1 MSKASSPLPLRTI
14 VRRFGPAAEVVEVET
29 CEPGRQMPGQVRV
42 RMTARSINPSDLVTI
57 SGAYASRTPLPFV
70 PGFEGVGIV
79 EEVGEGV
86 ADIAAGDRVMPIG
99 SAGAWQHVKLAE
111 ARWCFRVAPDLS
123 DEEAATSYINPMTAW
138 LMLHDRAAAIGPHS
152 RIAVNAAASAIGR
165 IIIRMANRAGA
176 APVALVRSAARSR
189 PLLDGLRLSAIIETG
204 PGGGTGVAE
213 ELRKATDGEGP
224 DLALDAVGGGEGELL
239 ALTLKPG
246 GRLIHYGLLSGVP
259 LPHGLPARRPDVGIE
274 LFWLRNWIHAADR
287 ARIEQAFAT
296 VSRLIRDGVATS
308 PIEARYPLEAI
319 RDALRHEGRQG
330 RAGKILLV
338 G

>member
-1 MSKASSPLPLRTI
+1 MSKASSPLPLRAI
-14 VRRFGPAAEVVEVET
+14 VRAFGSAEKAVSVEAY
-29 CEPGRQMPGQVRV
+29 EPGHPMPGQVRV

-79 EEVGEGV
+79 EEVGECV

-99 SAGAWQHVKLAE
+99 SAGTWQHVKLAE

-123 DEEAATSYINPMTAW
+123 DEAAATSYINPMTAW
-138 LMLHDRAAAIGPHS
+138 LMLHDRAAIGPGS

-204 PGGGTGVAE
+204 AGGGTGVAE
-213 ELRKATDGEGP
+213 ELRKATDGEGL
-224 DLALDAVGGGEGELL
+224 DLALDAVGGAEGELL

-259 LPHGLPARRPDVGIE
+259 LPHGLPARRPEIGIE

-296 VSRLIRDGVATS
+296 VSRLIRDGVAAS

-319 RDALRHEGRQG
+319 RDALRHDGRPG

-338 G
+338 A